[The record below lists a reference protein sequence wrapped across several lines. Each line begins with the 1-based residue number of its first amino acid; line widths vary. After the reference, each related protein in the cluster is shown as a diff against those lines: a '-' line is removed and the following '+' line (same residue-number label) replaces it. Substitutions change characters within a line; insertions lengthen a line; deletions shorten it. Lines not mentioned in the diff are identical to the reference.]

1 MQFGS
6 PPVISRMPARPESN
20 GAGGGYLW
28 WTLGTA
34 AVLAGLASLAIL
46 RRQRLSQEELVPPT
60 DGRTTVGR
68 TVLAPVGR
76 LAPAESRTAPP
87 PPAFRTAPVVAEPGS
102 SAPFGSVTYRGF
114 SVPKRGEEAESN
126 QDAFEAD
133 GSALRFAVCD
143 GVSQSAYPGIWAQAL
158 ARKFVEHPASPENL
172 RQWLAEPQELWDRS
186 IDWEAVRGQLASWLD
201 FDEVRRE
208 MAYATLL
215 GLVFDPPDAAKE
227 TARRWK
233 ALAVGDSC
241 LFQVRAGR
249 LLRALPVQDPA
260 DFGRAVWA
268 LPSRPA
274 SHDLFAH
281 WAEGDARPGDLFV
294 LASDALARW
303 MLEQSNSGGEPWL
316 RLLAVEDNS
325 QFGQLVSEL
334 RAANALEN
342 DDTTALVVQV
352 MPAQ

>member
-1 MQFGS
+1 M
-6 PPVISRMPARPESN
+6 
-20 GAGGGYLW
+20 
-28 WTLGTA
+28 
-34 AVLAGLASLAIL
+34 
-46 RRQRLSQEELVPPT
+46 
-60 DGRTTVGR
+60 
-68 TVLAPVGR
+68 
-76 LAPAESRTAPP
+76 
-87 PPAFRTAPVVAEPGS
+87 
-102 SAPFGSVTYRGF
+102 
-114 SVPKRGEEAESN
+114 
-126 QDAFEAD
+126 
-133 GSALRFAVCD
+133 
-143 GVSQSAYPGIWAQAL
+143 
-158 ARKFVEHPASPENL
+158 
-172 RQWLAEPQELWDRS
+172 
-186 IDWEAVRGQLASWLD
+186 
-201 FDEVRRE
+201 
-208 MAYATLL
+208 
-215 GLVFDPPDAAKE
+215 
-227 TARRWK
+227 
-233 ALAVGDSC
+233 
-241 LFQVRAGR
+241 
-249 LLRALPVQDPA
+249 QDPA